1 MDIPEN
7 KKGAMRMMGLSNILN
22 DLAQQGER
30 EVSTPLDGIAFI
42 KEVLDLFDVEYAVE
56 ELEREPDS
64 TLPPEYQY
72 YKLTMKDA
80 LWGD

>member
-7 KKGAMRMMGLSNILN
+7 KKGAMRMMGLSSIMN
-22 DLAQQGER
+22 DLATQGER

-42 KEVLDLFDVEYAVE
+42 KEVLDLFDVEYQVE
-56 ELEREPDS
+56 EMEREADS
-64 TLPPEYQY
+64 VLPPEYQN
-72 YKLTMKDA
+72 YKLTLKNA